1 MNRLD
6 GKVALVTGASANIG
20 GTLAAGLAAEGAR
33 VLCTDLSADVAEASA
48 EVIRQ
53 RGGEAEAMGL
63 DVTDDAAVSAAVARA
78 VERWGSLDVVVNNA
92 VFFQQ
97 QGVLDMP
104 YDDYLRQ
111 LEVILGGA
119 FLVTRAA
126 AGAMIEQGRG
136 GSIVNVLSTAAWQGQ
151 PGNVG
156 YSTGKSGLINFTRSV
171 AMELAE
177 HGIRVNGFTPTATV
191 PSDPQARAATEA
203 LMTRTGRYRNDFAA
217 QLPLGRLP
225 TPEDYVGAVVYL
237 ASDESAMV
245 TGTNITVDAGATAK
259 YWPWTPHPVDGGE
272 G

>member
-1 MNRLD
+1 MSRLA

-20 GTLAAGLAAEGAR
+20 GTLAAGLAAQGAR
-33 VLCTDLSADVAEASA
+33 VLCTDLLPEVAEASA
-48 EVIRQ
+48 AAINEA
-53 RGGEAEAMGL
+53 GGTAQSLGC
-63 DVTDDAAVSAAVARA
+63 DVTDDEDVRAAVGRA
-78 VERWGSLDVVVNNA
+78 VELWGSLDVVVSNA

-104 YDDYLRQ
+104 YADYLRQ

-126 AGAMIEQGRG
+126 AGQMIGQGAG
-136 GSIVNVLSTAAWQGQ
+136 GSIINVLSTAAWQGQ

-156 YSTGKSGLINFTRSV
+156 YSTGKSGLINLTRST

-177 HGIRVNGFTPTATV
+177 HGIRVNGFTPTATA
-191 PSDPQARAATEA
+191 PTDPEA
-203 LMTRTGRYRNDFAA
+203 LAAMERLLNKPSRYRNDFRA

-225 TPEDYVGAVVYL
+225 TPDDYVGAVVFL
-237 ASDESAMV
+237 ASNESAMV

-259 YWPWTPHPVDGGE
+259 YWPWTPHPE
-272 G
+272 ES

>member
-1 MNRLD
+1 MNRLA
-6 GKVALVTGASANIG
+6 GKIAIITGASPNIG

-33 VLCTDLSADVAEASA
+33 VLCTDLSLATAEAAA
-48 EVIRQ
+48 ERITAA
-53 RGGEAEAMGL
+53 GGEAEAMAG
-63 DVTDDAAVSAAVARA
+63 DVTDPAHADAAVQRA
-78 VERWGSLDVVVNNA
+78 LERWGRIDILVNNA

-104 YDDYLRQ
+104 YDDFRRQ
-111 LEVILGGA
+111 IDVILGGS
-119 FLVTRAA
+119 FLFTRAVA
-126 AGAMIEQGRG
+126 TAMIDQQRP

-156 YSTGKSGLINFTRSV
+156 YSTGKSGLINFTRST
-171 AMELAE
+171 AMELARY
-177 HGIRVNGFTPTATV
+177 GIRVNGFTPTATAPTDPEARRAMEELLAR
-191 PSDPQARAATEA
+191 PST
-203 LMTRTGRYRNDFAA
+203 YHNDFAA

-259 YWPWTPHPVDGGE
+259 YWPWTPHPAE
-272 G
+272 